1 MLTVPERGIFRGATQ
16 VRLDPSLYPD
26 MDTKLDIS
34 NEALRRLIREID
46 ARPTAARLRR
56 ADGEL
61 LAQRLR
67 RSPTANL
74 RDRISLR

>member
-1 MLTVPERGIFRGATQ
+1 
-16 VRLDPSLYPD
+16 
-26 MDTKLDIS
+26 MDTKVDIS
-34 NEALRRLIREID
+34 NETLRRLVREID
-46 ARPTAARLRR
+46 ARPVTARLRR

-67 RSPTANL
+67 RIPTANL

>member
-1 MLTVPERGIFRGATQ
+1 
-16 VRLDPSLYPD
+16 
-26 MDTKLDIS
+26 MDTKVDIG

-46 ARPTAARLRR
+46 ARPTAAELRR
-56 ADGEL
+56 PDGEH

-67 RSPTANL
+67 RIPTASL